1 MAQTRARGGPPV
13 AVAGRHARVFGEP
26 VVPAATA
33 VMLKRVTGPPP
44 AAGPAAQGDESDPY
58 APFLDAAR
66 GGDREATDALI
77 RELRPPILRYCLAR
91 LGPDRA
97 DDVTQE
103 VCLSVLTSL
112 ERYEDR
118 GLPFGAFAFRIAQR
132 RVADAHRSA
141 GRSRDDL
148 VADIPDTATDT
159 APGPAEVAETRE
171 LVAVARRLLDELPDT
186 QREVVLLRVAAGL
199 SAQETADALGLTAG
213 NVRVLQH
220 RALNKLRDLA
230 ATMHAPPSGGD
241 PA

>member
-1 MAQTRARGGPPV
+1 M
-13 AVAGRHARVFGEP
+13 
-26 VVPAATA
+26 PAAAA
-33 VMLKRVTGPPP
+33 VMLKRVTGPPEQAGAR
-44 AAGPAAQGDESDPY
+44 AAPDAESDPY
-58 APFLDAAR
+58 APFLVAARNGDRDAA
-66 GGDREATDALI
+66 DALL

-103 VCLSVLTSL
+103 ICLSVLTSL

-148 VADIPDTATDT
+148 VAELPDTTTDG
-159 APGPAEVAETRE
+159 APGPHEVAETRE
-171 LVAVARRLLDELPDT
+171 QVAVARALLAELPDT

-230 ATMHAPPSGGD
+230 SALHRSPDGGD
-241 PA
+241 PT

>member
-1 MAQTRARGGPPV
+1 MTV
-13 AVAGRHARVFGEP
+13 
-26 VVPAATA
+26 
-33 VMLKRVTGPPP
+33 PP
-44 AAGPAAQGDESDPY
+44 ASSGAPATQGDADPY
-58 APFLDAAR
+58 AHHLDAAR
-66 GGDREATDALI
+66 AGDPDAVNSLL
-77 RELRPPILRYCLAR
+77 RALRPPILRYCLAR

-148 VADIPDTATDT
+148 VPDVPDTAADA
-159 APGPAEVAETRE
+159 APGPHELAETRE
-171 LVAVARRLLDELPDT
+171 QVGIARKLLAELPDT

-230 ATMHAPPSGGD
+230 AALHRQPSGGE

>member
-1 MAQTRARGGPPV
+1 M
-13 AVAGRHARVFGEP
+13 
-26 VVPAATA
+26 PAAAA
-33 VMLKRVTGPPP
+33 VMLKRVSGPPP
-44 AAGPAAQGDESDPY
+44 AAGPAAPGAEPDPY
-58 APFLDAAR
+58 APYLDAAR
-66 GGDREATDALI
+66 SGDRDAADALL

-103 VCLSVLTSL
+103 VCLSVLTAL

-118 GLPFGAFAFRIAQR
+118 GLPFAAFAFRIAQR

-148 VADIPDTATDT
+148 VADVPDTATDD
-159 APGPAEVAETRE
+159 APGPHEVAETRE
-171 LVAVARRLLDELPDT
+171 QVAVARRLLDELPDT
-186 QREVVLLRVAAGL
+186 QRDVVLLRVAAGL

-230 ATMHAPPSGGD
+230 AALHAAPRGGER
-241 PA
+241 A